1 MTLDVLFLGLV
12 IFFLEVMALTIGTV
26 RTIVTM
32 LGESR
37 AAFYLGC
44 LEMTLWVFGTSAV
57 MTKVGDIPVLGLF
70 YAVGFATGNVV
81 GILAEKK
88 LALGNVVVRV
98 ISAWKGGEIAEA
110 VRRAGF
116 MITTVAGEG
125 SDGAVTVQFVVCKR
139 KDMKTVL
146 AEARAVDPDL
156 FYTFETAGGASDVP
170 SPSASRLDMLLRP
183 IRRFIPLSDFR

>member
-1 MTLDVLFLGLV
+1 MTLDVLFLGLA
-12 IFFLEVMALTIGTV
+12 IFLLEVMALTIGTV

-37 AAFYLGC
+37 AAFLLGC

-57 MTKVGDIPVLGLF
+57 MTKVGDTPVLGLF
-70 YAVGFATGNVV
+70 YAVGFATGNVI

-88 LALGNVVVRV
+88 LALGNVVVRI
-98 ISAWKGGEIAEA
+98 ISAWHGTDIAHA

-125 SDGAVTVQFVVCKR
+125 SEGAVTVQFVVCKR
-139 KDMKTVL
+139 KDMKLVL
-146 AEARAVDPDL
+146 GEARKIDPDL

-170 SPSASRLDMLLRP
+170 SPTASRLDKFLRP
-183 IRRFIPLSDFR
+183 IRRFVPQF

>member
-12 IFFLEVMALTIGTV
+12 IFLLEVMALTIGTV

-57 MTKVGDIPVLGLF
+57 MTKVGDAPVLGLF

-88 LALGNVVVRV
+88 LALGNVVIRL
-98 ISAWKGGEIAEA
+98 ISAHKGVDIAHA
-110 VRRAGF
+110 LRRAGF
-116 MITTVAGEG
+116 MVTTVAGEG
-125 SDGAVTVQFVVCKR
+125 SDGPVTVQFVVCKR
-139 KDMKTVL
+139 KDMKLVL
-146 AEARAVDPDL
+146 SEAHAIDRDL
-156 FYTFETAGGASDVP
+156 FYTFETAGGASEVP
-170 SPSASRLDMLLRP
+170 SPSTSRMDKFLRP
-183 IRRFIPLSDFR
+183 LRRLVPQF